1 MIVYGR
7 NVAKEVLKNNKKI
20 KEVLLQDTF
29 DDKEIISL
37 LENKKINVRRLNK
50 KELSRFDKFSH
61 QGIILD
67 IEDFS
72 YTSVEDFFDV
82 ENAKIVILDHLEDPH
97 NLGAIIRTAE
107 AAGITG
113 IIIPKDR
120 SVDINST
127 VMKTSAGALE
137 NMKITKVT
145 NLVST
150 IKDLKDHGFWIV
162 GTSMEAEYDY
172 REIDY
177 SGKIALVI
185 GNEGNGISKSV
196 KDSCDYIARI
206 PMNGKINSLN
216 ASVAAGIMIY
226 EVQRKSLD

>member
-7 NVAKEVLKNNKKI
+7 NVAKEILKNNKKI

-37 LENKKINVRRLNK
+37 LENKNINIKRLNK
-50 KELSRFDKFSH
+50 KEISRFDKFSH

-72 YTSVEDFFDV
+72 YTDVEDFFDE
-82 ENAKIVILDHLEDPH
+82 ENAKVVILDHLEDPH

-107 AAGITG
+107 AAGING

-120 SVDINST
+120 SVEANST

-137 NMKITKVT
+137 NMRIAKVT
-145 NLVST
+145 NLTST
-150 IKDLKDHGFWIV
+150 IKDLKDHGFWVV
-162 GTSMEAEYDY
+162 GTAMEADYDY

-196 KDSCDYIARI
+196 KDSCDYIAKI
-206 PMNGKINSLN
+206 PMKGKINSLN
-216 ASVAAGIMIY
+216 ASVATAIMIY
-226 EVQRKSLD
+226 EVVRNRK

>member
-20 KEVLLQDTF
+20 KEVFLQDTF

-37 LENKKINVRRLNK
+37 LENKKLNIKRLNK
-50 KELSRFDKFSH
+50 KELSRFDNFSH

-67 IEDFS
+67 IEDFNYS
-72 YTSVEDFFDV
+72 DYEEFYSNPNSKV
-82 ENAKIVILDHLEDPH
+82 VILDHLEDPH

-107 AAGITG
+107 AAGIDG

-137 NMKITKVT
+137 NMKISKVT

-150 IKDLKDHGFWIV
+150 IKDLKDNGYWIV
-162 GTSMEAEYDY
+162 GTAMEADYDY

-177 SGKIALVI
+177 KGKIALVI
-185 GNEGNGISKSV
+185 GNEGNGMSKSITEA
-196 KDSCDYIARI
+196 CDYIARI
-206 PMNGKINSLN
+206 PMKGKINSLN

-226 EVQRKSLD
+226 EMIRLD

>member
-7 NVAKEVLKNNKKI
+7 NVAKEVLNNDKKI

-37 LENKKINVRRLNK
+37 LEKKNIRVKRLNK
-50 KELSRFDKFSH
+50 KEIMRFDKFSH

-67 IEDFS
+67 IEDFN
-72 YTSVEDFFDV
+72 YTDYEDFFDK
-82 ENAKIVILDHLEDPH
+82 ENAKVVILDHLEDPH

-107 AAGITG
+107 AAGIDG

-137 NMKITKVT
+137 NMKVAKVT
-145 NLVST
+145 NIVST
-150 IKDLKDHGFWIV
+150 IKDLKDHGFWVV
-162 GTSMEAEYDY
+162 GTAMEGNYDFK
-172 REIDY
+172 EIDY

-185 GNEGNGISKSV
+185 GNEGNGMSKGV
-196 KDSCDYIARI
+196 TDVCDYIAKI
-206 PMNGKINSLN
+206 PMKGKINSLN

-226 EVQRKSLD
+226 EMIRLD

>member
-7 NVAKEVLKNNKKI
+7 NVAKEILKNNKKI

-37 LENKKINVRRLNK
+37 LENKNINIKRLNK
-50 KELSRFDKFSH
+50 KEISRFDKFSH

-72 YTSVEDFFDV
+72 YTDVEDFFDE
-82 ENAKIVILDHLEDPH
+82 ENAKVVILDHLEDPH

-107 AAGITG
+107 AAGING

-120 SVDINST
+120 SVEVNST

-137 NMKITKVT
+137 NMRIAKVT
-145 NLVST
+145 NLTST
-150 IKDLKDHGFWIV
+150 IKDLKDHGFWVV
-162 GTSMEAEYDY
+162 GTAMEADYDY

-196 KDSCDYIARI
+196 KDSCDYIAKI

-226 EVQRKSLD
+226 EVQRNNLD

>member
-7 NVAKEVLKNNKKI
+7 NVAKEVLNNDKKI

-37 LENKKINVRRLNK
+37 LEKKNIRVKRLNK
-50 KELSRFDKFSH
+50 KEIMRFDKFSH

-67 IEDFS
+67 IEDFN
-72 YTSVEDFFDV
+72 YTDYEDFFDK
-82 ENAKIVILDHLEDPH
+82 ENAKVVILDHLEDPH

-107 AAGITG
+107 AAGIDG

-137 NMKITKVT
+137 NMKVSKVT
-145 NLVST
+145 NIVST
-150 IKDLKDHGFWIV
+150 IKDLKDHGFWVV
-162 GTSMEAEYDY
+162 GTAMEGNYDFK
-172 REIDY
+172 EIDY

-185 GNEGNGISKSV
+185 GNEGNGMSKGV
-196 KDSCDYIARI
+196 TDVCDYIAKI
-206 PMNGKINSLN
+206 PMKGKINSLN

-226 EVQRKSLD
+226 EMIRLD